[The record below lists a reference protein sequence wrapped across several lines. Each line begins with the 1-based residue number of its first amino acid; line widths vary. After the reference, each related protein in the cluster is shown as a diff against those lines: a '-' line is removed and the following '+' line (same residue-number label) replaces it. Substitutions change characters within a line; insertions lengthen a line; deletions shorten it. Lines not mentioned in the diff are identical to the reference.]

1 MRGNVCKKTITL
13 IYLITILFS
22 LFFPFNQSYAQY
34 ASNTLQISIAKKN
47 LNLTRGEE
55 TMVTASLSGNSGKKN
70 VTFKVEGNEEA
81 IYPKQCTLP
90 DQPISSCYIKFKS
103 LIDGT
108 FTIKATIYLED
119 GSIFKEITS
128 KPIIIKTC
136 SGSEIIVEGICKEPK
151 NILPAEPKVNTDTT
165 YTPLAPLPG
174 FPEEFDTLP
183 SKTNQCPFGNYLNIM
198 IKLVIGIAAVLAMV
212 MIVMGGI
219 EYMTSDLISSK
230 EAGKDTIKNAL
241 LGLFIA
247 LGAYLI
253 LNTINPKLLSACL
266 DNLPEAVIEIEEAP
280 PTASDFSLN
289 ETPPTGKLG
298 SCTGEITKISTSG
311 GTITLCSTIANQVK
325 EIIDKA
331 QAKGLKLSGWGWR
344 SKKRTEELRVING
357 CPDIYKSPPSKC
369 RVPTAIPGTSMHES
383 GLAIDFTCNGIS
395 VQTRDNVCYLWL
407 KDNPNIHKLLNL
419 KTEAWHWS
427 TNGR

>member
-22 LFFPFNQSYAQY
+22 LFFPFNQSFAQY

-266 DNLPEAVIEIEEAP
+266 DNLPVATIEILPATEEQKAEINRK
-280 PTASDFSLN
+280 TSSAGCKIV
-289 ETPPTGKLG
+289 ETGPCSPDYFKYNK
-298 SCTGEITKISTSG
+298 SKITKCVFG
-311 GTITLCSTIANQVK
+311 
-325 EIIDKA
+325 
-331 QAKGLKLSGWGWR
+331 
-344 SKKRTEELRVING
+344 
-357 CPDIYKSPPSKC
+357 
-369 RVPTAIPGTSMHES
+369 
-383 GLAIDFTCNGIS
+383 
-395 VQTRDNVCYLWL
+395 
-407 KDNPNIHKLLNL
+407 
-419 KTEAWHWS
+419 
-427 TNGR
+427 